1 MDFIDAK
8 IWSGSC
14 LEVKF
19 TLPAQRGIVIGKDYY
34 AVVVTSVI
42 VTVRCAEL
50 LCGDKLTNRWN

>member
-50 LCGDKLTNRWN
+50 LCGDVLAN